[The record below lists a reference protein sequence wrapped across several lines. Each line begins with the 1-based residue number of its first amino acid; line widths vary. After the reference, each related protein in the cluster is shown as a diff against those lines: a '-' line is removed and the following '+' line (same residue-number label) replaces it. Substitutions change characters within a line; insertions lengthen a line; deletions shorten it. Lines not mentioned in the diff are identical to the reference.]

1 MEKTR
6 RTFDYINGNTIIL
19 YDKYGQGPK
28 VIKKVK
34 IITPT
39 GEERR
44 YEIRRTSN
52 GKYLFN

>member
-1 MEKTR
+1 MEKTQQI
-6 RTFDYINGNTIIL
+6 FDCIDGDTIIL

-28 VIKKVK
+28 VIKKVR

-44 YEIRRTSN
+44 YKIKKTSN

>member
-1 MEKTR
+1 MEKTQQI
-6 RTFDYINGNTIIL
+6 FDCIDGDTIIL
-19 YDKYGQGPK
+19 HDKLREGSK
-28 VIKKVK
+28 ILKKVR

-44 YEIRRTSN
+44 YKIKRTSN

>member
-1 MEKTR
+1 MEKTQQI
-6 RTFDYINGNTIIL
+6 FDCIDGVTIIL
-19 YDKYGQGPK
+19 YDKLNEGSR
-28 VIKKVK
+28 ILKKVR

-44 YEIRRTSN
+44 YKIQRTSK